1 MSERATEPAAVGLGT
16 PTSFAEGAGFVRR
29 LAIESGLTPEQADD
43 VCFLTFQQA
52 VLDERTHDLGSEGHS
67 GWLLRTA
74 IEKCAVVRCL
84 AWQQRQRA
92 PRRRHGLRVVSS

>member
-1 MSERATEPAAVGLGT
+1 MEPATTNRSV

-29 LAIESGLTPEQADD
+29 LAIQSGLTPEQADD

-52 VLDERTHDLGSEGHS
+52 VLDPRTQDMSVNGDA

-84 AWQQRQRA
+84 AWQQEGRA
-92 PRRRHGLRVVSS
+92 PRHFDGLRAVSS